1 MSMDISDF
9 YQTFFDEADELL
21 ADMEQHLLVL
31 QPEAPDAEQLN
42 AIFRAAHSIKGGAG
56 TFGFSVLQ
64 ETTHL
69 MENLLDEARRGE
81 MQLNTDII
89 NLFLE
94 TKDIMQEQL
103 DAYKQSQEPDAASFD
118 YICQALRQLAL
129 EAKGETPSAVTRLSV
144 VAKSEPQD
152 EQSRNQLPRRIIL
165 SRLKAGEVDLLE
177 EELGH
182 LTTLTDV
189 VKGVDSLSAILPG
202 DIAEDDI
209 TAVLCFVIEA
219 DQITFETVEVSPKIS
234 TPPVLKLAAEQ
245 APTGRVEREKTTRSS
260 ESTSIRVAVEKVDQL
275 INLVGELVITQ
286 SMLAQRSSELDPV
299 NHGDLITSMGQL
311 QRNARDLQESVM
323 SIRMMPME
331 YVFSRYPRLVRDLA
345 GKLGKQVELTL
356 VGSSTELDKS
366 LIERI
371 IDPLTHLVRN
381 SLDHG
386 IELPEKRLA
395 AGKNSVGNLIL
406 SAEHQGGNICI
417 EVTDDGAGLNRERIL
432 AKAAS
437 QGLTVSENMSDDE
450 VAMLIF
456 APGFSTA
463 EQVTDVSGRG
473 VGMDVVKRNIQEMG
487 GHVEIQSKQGTGTT
501 IRILLPLTL
510 AILDGMSVRVADE
523 VFILPLNA
531 VMESLQPREA
541 INFMV
546 ITKGAG
552 RIAEVGARFV
562 LDGMPGK
569 QMAIDADLN
578 AGLIGE
584 DEAKKRRSEVTQ
596 EADFYGSM
604 DGASK
609 FVRGD
614 AIAGILIMV
623 INVVGGLLVGVLQH
637 GMSMGH
643 AAESYTLLT
652 IGDGLVA
659 QIPALVISTAAGV
672 IVTRVSTDQ
681 DVGEQM
687 VNQLFSNPSVMLLS
701 AAVLGLLGLVP
712 GMPNLVFLL
721 FTAGLLGLAWWIRG
735 REQKAPA
742 EPKPVKMAENNAVVE
757 ATWNDVQLEDSLGME
772 VGYRLSPMVDFQ
784 QDGELLGRIRSI
796 RKKFAQEMGFLPP
809 VVHIRD
815 NMDLQP
821 ARYRILMKGVEIGS
835 GDAYPGRWLAINPGT
850 AAGTLPGEA
859 TVDPAFGLNA
869 IWIESA
875 LKEQAQI
882 QGYTVVEAST
892 VVATHLNHLISQ
904 HAAELFG
911 RQEAQQLLD
920 RVAQEMPKLTEDLVP
935 GVVTLTTLHKV
946 LQNLLDEKVPIRDM
960 RTILETLAEH
970 APIQSDPH
978 ELTAVVRV
986 ALGRAITQQ
995 WFPGKDEVHVIGLD
1009 TPLERLL
1016 LQALQGGGGL
1026 EPGLADRL
1034 LAQTQEALSRQEMVG
1049 APPVLLVNHALRPLL
1064 SRFLRR
1070 SLPQLVVLSNLE
1082 LSDNRHI
1089 RMTATIGGK

>member
-103 DAYKQSQEPDAASFD
+103 DAYKQSQEPDAVSFD

-129 EAKGETPSAVTRLSV
+129 EAKDETPSAVTRLSV

-152 EQSRNQLPRRIIL
+152 EQSRSQSPRRIIL

-189 VKGVDSLSAILPG
+189 VKGTDSLSAILPG

-219 DQITFETVEVSPKIS
+219 DQITFETIEVSPKIS

-541 INFMV
+541 DLHPLAGGERVLEVRGEYLPIVELWKVFNVAGAKTEATQGIVV
-546 ITKGAG
+546 ILQSGG
-552 RIAEVGARFV
+552 RRYALLV
-562 LDGMPGK
+562 D
-569 QMAIDADLN
+569 Q
-578 AGLIGE
+578 LIGQHQVVVKNLE
-584 DEAKKRRSEVTQ
+584 SNYRKVP
-596 EADFYGSM
+596 
-604 DGASK
+604 
-609 FVRGD
+609 
-614 AIAGILIMV
+614 GI
-623 INVVGGLLVGVLQH
+623 
-637 GMSMGH
+637 S
-643 AAESYTLLT
+643 AAT
-652 IGDGLVA
+652 ILGDGSVA
-659 QIPALVISTAAGV
+659 LIVDVSALQAINREQRMANTAA
-672 IVTRVSTDQ
+672 
-681 DVGEQM
+681 
-687 VNQLFSNPSVMLLS
+687 
-701 AAVLGLLGLVP
+701 
-712 GMPNLVFLL
+712 
-721 FTAGLLGLAWWIRG
+721 
-735 REQKAPA
+735 
-742 EPKPVKMAENNAVVE
+742 
-757 ATWNDVQLEDSLGME
+757 
-772 VGYRLSPMVDFQ
+772 
-784 QDGELLGRIRSI
+784 
-796 RKKFAQEMGFLPP
+796 
-809 VVHIRD
+809 
-815 NMDLQP
+815 
-821 ARYRILMKGVEIGS
+821 
-835 GDAYPGRWLAINPGT
+835 
-850 AAGTLPGEA
+850 
-859 TVDPAFGLNA
+859 
-869 IWIESA
+869 
-875 LKEQAQI
+875 
-882 QGYTVVEAST
+882 
-892 VVATHLNHLISQ
+892 
-904 HAAELFG
+904 
-911 RQEAQQLLD
+911 
-920 RVAQEMPKLTEDLVP
+920 
-935 GVVTLTTLHKV
+935 
-946 LQNLLDEKVPIRDM
+946 
-960 RTILETLAEH
+960 
-970 APIQSDPH
+970 
-978 ELTAVVRV
+978 
-986 ALGRAITQQ
+986 
-995 WFPGKDEVHVIGLD
+995 
-1009 TPLERLL
+1009 
-1016 LQALQGGGGL
+1016 
-1026 EPGLADRL
+1026 
-1034 LAQTQEALSRQEMVG
+1034 
-1049 APPVLLVNHALRPLL
+1049 
-1064 SRFLRR
+1064 
-1070 SLPQLVVLSNLE
+1070 
-1082 LSDNRHI
+1082 
-1089 RMTATIGGK
+1089 

>member
-129 EAKGETPSAVTRLSV
+129 EAKDETPSAVTRLSV

-152 EQSRNQLPRRIIL
+152 EQSRSQSPRRIIL
-165 SRLKAGEVDLLE
+165 SSLKAGEVDLLE

-189 VKGVDSLSAILPG
+189 VKGADSLSAILPG

-541 INFMV
+541 DLHPLAGGERVLEVRGEYLPIVELWKVFNVAGAKTEATQGIVV
-546 ITKGAG
+546 ILQSGG
-552 RIAEVGARFV
+552 RRYALLV
-562 LDGMPGK
+562 D
-569 QMAIDADLN
+569 Q
-578 AGLIGE
+578 LIGQHQVVVKNLE
-584 DEAKKRRSEVTQ
+584 SNYRKVP
-596 EADFYGSM
+596 
-604 DGASK
+604 
-609 FVRGD
+609 
-614 AIAGILIMV
+614 GI
-623 INVVGGLLVGVLQH
+623 
-637 GMSMGH
+637 S
-643 AAESYTLLT
+643 AAT
-652 IGDGLVA
+652 ILGDGSVA
-659 QIPALVISTAAGV
+659 LIVDVSALQAINREQRMANTAA
-672 IVTRVSTDQ
+672 
-681 DVGEQM
+681 
-687 VNQLFSNPSVMLLS
+687 
-701 AAVLGLLGLVP
+701 
-712 GMPNLVFLL
+712 
-721 FTAGLLGLAWWIRG
+721 
-735 REQKAPA
+735 
-742 EPKPVKMAENNAVVE
+742 
-757 ATWNDVQLEDSLGME
+757 
-772 VGYRLSPMVDFQ
+772 
-784 QDGELLGRIRSI
+784 
-796 RKKFAQEMGFLPP
+796 
-809 VVHIRD
+809 
-815 NMDLQP
+815 
-821 ARYRILMKGVEIGS
+821 
-835 GDAYPGRWLAINPGT
+835 
-850 AAGTLPGEA
+850 
-859 TVDPAFGLNA
+859 
-869 IWIESA
+869 
-875 LKEQAQI
+875 
-882 QGYTVVEAST
+882 
-892 VVATHLNHLISQ
+892 
-904 HAAELFG
+904 
-911 RQEAQQLLD
+911 
-920 RVAQEMPKLTEDLVP
+920 
-935 GVVTLTTLHKV
+935 
-946 LQNLLDEKVPIRDM
+946 
-960 RTILETLAEH
+960 
-970 APIQSDPH
+970 
-978 ELTAVVRV
+978 
-986 ALGRAITQQ
+986 
-995 WFPGKDEVHVIGLD
+995 
-1009 TPLERLL
+1009 
-1016 LQALQGGGGL
+1016 
-1026 EPGLADRL
+1026 
-1034 LAQTQEALSRQEMVG
+1034 
-1049 APPVLLVNHALRPLL
+1049 
-1064 SRFLRR
+1064 
-1070 SLPQLVVLSNLE
+1070 
-1082 LSDNRHI
+1082 
-1089 RMTATIGGK
+1089 